1 MTASTDEHERT
12 LAFAEIALGQI
23 KALRQ
28 PAYPRNYEVWY
39 AYATG
44 YNPSL
49 NQTINETLTRNG
61 TLSTTDIDQIYET
74 YLSPA
79 RLTDRIDNV
88 GGQIVDEIE
97 QVMAMIDA
105 AVGSASDY
113 TESLANA
120 TQNLGTAKDR
130 EGLRAIVEGL
140 VRGDAHDAGEQLAA
154 GAEPEGLQAG
164 DQPAPGQSRSGAQR
178 EPDRPADLARQP
190 QVFRSVAR
198 ASASRRASPASEPL
212 ALMLTDIDHF
222 KAFNDT
228 FGHLTGDQVLRLVA
242 LAVKQNV
249 KGQDIA
255 ARYGGEEFAVI
266 LPNTTLRAAL
276 TVADHIRRAVMT
288 KELMK
293 RSTGEHLGRVTVS
306 IGVAALR
313 KGETAQSLIERA
325 DNCLYAAKRAGRN
338 RVMCETDPE
347 VASVASAVVREGRL
361 TGAAFPAARF
371 FDFFFACAAARSATA
386 MRGAR
391 PARQLVRYR
400 RRAGPASASTTSACA
415 RRSWSR

>member
-1 MTASTDEHERT
+1 MTASTDEHVRT

-61 TLSTTDIDQIYET
+61 TLSTSDIDQIYET

-79 RLTDRIDNV
+79 RLTARLDNV

-97 QVMAMIDA
+97 QVMSMIDA
-105 AVGSASDY
+105 AVGSATHY
-113 TESLANA
+113 HESLAHA
-120 TQNLGTAKDR
+120 TQSLGAAKDR
-130 EGLRAIVEGL
+130 DGLRSIVESL
-140 VRGDAHDAGEQLAA
+140 VLATRSMEENNSRLEQSLK
-154 GAEPEGLQAG
+154 
-164 DQPAPGQSRSGAQR
+164 
-178 EPDRPADLARQP
+178 
-190 QVFRSVAR
+190 
-198 ASASRRASPASEPL
+198 ASRQEISQLQVNLEAVRNESLIDPLTSLANRKYFDQSLDKCIAQSIAASEPM

-266 LPNTTLRAAL
+266 LPATTLRAAL
-276 TVADHIRRAVMT
+276 TVADHVRRAVMT

-306 IGVAALR
+306 IGVAAFK

-338 RVMCETDPE
+338 RVICETDPE
-347 VASVASAVVREGRL
+347 VASVAS
-361 TGAAFPAARF
+361 PS
-371 FDFFFACAAARSATA
+371 SAKVA
-386 MRGAR
+386 
-391 PARQLVRYR
+391 
-400 RRAGPASASTTSACA
+400 
-415 RRSWSR
+415 